1 MYDHLN
7 QALEIL
13 AEPADEGAGNYIWE
27 MAFYEVSL
35 NQNKDAESYLAKHE
49 RLWAL
54 DRDNPFLLRSAGNF
68 LLPRWYGSHEEL
80 DAFARHAIT
89 FTHETLGLGA
99 YAFVYSEHG
108 NISYNDVSGSG
119 VDLDLLRRA
128 TYDLVEHFPGNGM
141 LNRAVRIANW
151 ADLHDVVL
159 DIFARPLQ
167 EIHPPYWGLEMH
179 DTEDVIEYAFLASN
193 YARLNF

>member
-1 MYDHLN
+1 M
-7 QALEIL
+7 
-13 AEPADEGAGNYIWE
+13 
-27 MAFYEVSL
+27 
-35 NQNKDAESYLAKHE
+35 
-49 RLWAL
+49 
-54 DRDNPFLLRSAGNF
+54 
-68 LLPRWYGSHEEL
+68 
-80 DAFARHAIT
+80 
-89 FTHETLGLGA
+89 
-99 YAFVYSEHG
+99 YSEHG
-108 NISYNDVSGSG
+108 NISYNDVSDSA

-141 LNRAVRIANW
+141 PNRGVRIANW

-179 DTEDVIEYAFLASN
+179 DTEDAIEYAFLASN

>member
-1 MYDHLN
+1 M
-7 QALEIL
+7 
-13 AEPADEGAGNYIWE
+13 
-27 MAFYEVSL
+27 
-35 NQNKDAESYLAKHE
+35 
-49 RLWAL
+49 
-54 DRDNPFLLRSAGNF
+54 
-68 LLPRWYGSHEEL
+68 
-80 DAFARHAIT
+80 
-89 FTHETLGLGA
+89 GLGA

-108 NISYNDVSGSG
+108 NISYNDVSDSA

-128 TYDLVEHFPGNGM
+128 TYDLIERFLGNGM